1 LSRRTPIRT
10 AHYPSHKAKAIATI
24 TARALNSMVSPSLVD
39 SVTRVGDRSPAGHP
53 QASGSFGFG
62 PLTAHPQPSSS
73 FASELPLHPA
83 AMHGHAAS
91 PSFSPSLSFAHPSPS
106 ARVKRLAFLSP
117 QAESHRTPYL
127 WDLYE
132 TPAAPAQK
140 HQPNTR
146 SVDLDLQHRF
156 DDFHAAFP
164 AQPMDKGTGMGV
176 GSLELPPLERATTE
190 QFQAVFSPAHAHY
203 YSHHAGPVSDLSLHA
218 EATGEPAV
226 SECDRCWLEAAQ
238 CAACREAKQA
248 QFLNGWPV
256 DVDAHHYHNSDV
268 NHALLEHANAHNHE
282 MTPLLQPAQPHYS
295 FESDAIPMP
304 PIQSELPARSFEEE
318 KTAAMPLPPMVAAP
332 APGVGQGYE
341 ALARVQGKLA
351 RFLGPDGDGEGES
364 DGGVCPPLELPSPM
378 LTSVVAPSVG
388 GRSMRVRKIRSR
400 SPSLELSDSE
410 DSGRSTPT
418 HFHADSDL
426 DDSISPPPA
435 ANAVPATHA
444 RNAMVEGSDD
454 SGQSSAEPPLPTSL
468 LPVSASALL
477 PSRPSTAA
485 IPPAHIKDRLV
496 KSAKKLLTA
505 ADGVDTAVQVQV
517 IPIFFPSKGA
527 SGAHKI
533 RLIRVFN
540 TDTQRVSVYAH
551 AADVGGVVERK
562 SNISRLFGKFES
574 PSEKLLMNVVSVP
587 FFSPFFRHFF
597 ASFTQSQATQS
608 SSLHAHEAELVRQ
621 SKCCDWRKD
630 LGPAALVLI
639 LLLLSCVLF
648 FFLSVLFFFFLSV
661 VLTITP
667 LVRRATF

>member
-1 LSRRTPIRT
+1 
-10 AHYPSHKAKAIATI
+10 
-24 TARALNSMVSPSLVD
+24 
-39 SVTRVGDRSPAGHP
+39 
-53 QASGSFGFG
+53 
-62 PLTAHPQPSSS
+62 
-73 FASELPLHPA
+73 
-83 AMHGHAAS
+83 
-91 PSFSPSLSFAHPSPS
+91 
-106 ARVKRLAFLSP
+106 
-117 QAESHRTPYL
+117 
-127 WDLYE
+127 
-132 TPAAPAQK
+132 
-140 HQPNTR
+140 
-146 SVDLDLQHRF
+146 
-156 DDFHAAFP
+156 
-164 AQPMDKGTGMGV
+164 MDKGTGMGV

-218 EATGEPAV
+218 EAPADEPAV

-378 LTSVVAPSVG
+378 MTAAPSVG

-418 HFHADSDL
+418 HFHAESDL

-485 IPPAHIKDRLV
+485 VPPAHIKDRLV

-517 IPIFFPSKGA
+517 IPIYFPSKGV

-540 TDTQRVSVYAH
+540 TDTQQVSMYAH

-574 PSEKLLMNVVSVP
+574 PSEKLLMNVVSVSQQTHKLP
-587 FFSPFFRHFF
+587 ERAHPPASFFRPISH
-597 ASFTQSQATQS
+597 
-608 SSLHAHEAELVRQ
+608 SSL
-621 SKCCDWRKD
+621 S
-630 LGPAALVLI
+630 
-639 LLLLSCVLF
+639 LSSVCLFVSCF
-648 FFLSVLFFFFLSV
+648 FFQWL
-661 VLTITP
+661 P
-667 LVRRATF
+667 QPHGRAGEQHFDVSRCSQIFVDQQDEDGARLPRLDQQRAAAKAHGRPAGHR